1 MPSLP
6 LSLRGLSVTWSS
18 QKQTGAKSSLPQ
30 PLRPF
35 PHGRTPRIC
44 TQLGVR
50 GAGPHIVLSPKE
62 NSTSQ
67 LLRLQGTYDPAPDPD
82 RGQGPARSPP
92 SPALQSSDGSQEVRP
107 LLLPRGRRGA
117 RVRPGRHSRRGWALA
132 RRHRPSRHS
141 RASQPQPRTLPAR
154 PGARPA
160 APPAGLC
167 CPGHARHSDARV
179 SASSAPD
186 TGAGAPNALPTARG
200 HRCLS
205 PCFTIS
211 GYLNPK
217 M

>member
-1 MPSLP
+1 MTTKASPSSHLFSRLSLCGPRSTQGTLMPSLP

-30 PLRPF
+30 PLCPF
-35 PHGRTPRIC
+35 PHWRTPRIC

-82 RGQGPARSPP
+82 QGQGPARSPP

-117 RVRPGRHSRRGWALA
+117 RGRGWPSARPGRHSRRGWALA

-141 RASQPQPRTLPAR
+141 RASQPQPRSPAHS
-154 PGARPA
+154 RPA
-160 APPAGLC
+160 LPPAPPASAA
-167 CPGHARHSDARV
+167 PGTRATPTPGS
-179 SASSAPD
+179 
-186 TGAGAPNALPTARG
+186 LP
-200 HRCLS
+200 HRS
-205 PCFTIS
+205 
-211 GYLNPK
+211 
-217 M
+217 

>member
-35 PHGRTPRIC
+35 PHWRTPRIC

-50 GAGPHIVLSPKE
+50 GAGPHILLSPKE
-62 NSTSQ
+62 NSTFQ

-82 RGQGPARSPP
+82 QGQGPARSPP

-117 RVRPGRHSRRGWALA
+117 RGRGWTSARPGRHSRRGWALA

-141 RASQPQPRTLPAR
+141 RASRAAAPHTPGRPRCPPRRPPRRPLLPRARAPLRR
-154 PGARPA
+154 PG
-160 APPAGLC
+160 LC
-167 CPGHARHSDARV
+167 LI
-179 SASSAPD
+179 SS
-186 TGAGAPNALPTARG
+186 
-200 HRCLS
+200 
-205 PCFTIS
+205 
-211 GYLNPK
+211 
-217 M
+217 

>member
-35 PHGRTPRIC
+35 PHWRTPRIC

-50 GAGPHIVLSPKE
+50 GAGPHILLSPKE

-82 RGQGPARSPP
+82 QGQGPAHSPP

-107 LLLPRGRRGA
+107 LLLP
-117 RVRPGRHSRRGWALA
+117 
-132 RRHRPSRHS
+132 
-141 RASQPQPRTLPAR
+141 
-154 PGARPA
+154 
-160 APPAGLC
+160 
-167 CPGHARHSDARV
+167 
-179 SASSAPD
+179 
-186 TGAGAPNALPTARG
+186 
-200 HRCLS
+200 
-205 PCFTIS
+205 
-211 GYLNPK
+211 
-217 M
+217 